1 MFTHPRSAWQEWK
14 SERKKRRFCFDRP
27 QNFLKK
33 AGPKPSGPG
42 LALEFMPRRARRT
55 SEASKG
61 DIKDVAWEES
71 RAEEEKRERRSK
83 VREEGDVDP
92 SNCV

>member
-1 MFTHPRSAWQEWK
+1 MQ
-14 SERKKRRFCFDRP
+14 
-27 QNFLKK
+27 K
-33 AGPKPSGPG
+33 ADPKPSGSG

-61 DIKDVAWEES
+61 DIKDATWEES
-71 RAEEEKRERRSK
+71 RAEEEKWEQRSM
-83 VREEGDVDP
+83 VRGEGDIDP

>member
-1 MFTHPRSAWQEWK
+1 M
-14 SERKKRRFCFDRP
+14 
-27 QNFLKK
+27 KK
-33 AGPKPSGPG
+33 AGPKLSGPV

-61 DIKDVAWEES
+61 DIKDAAWEES
-71 RAEEEKRERRSK
+71 RAEEEKWEQSSK
-83 VREEGDVDP
+83 VRGEGDIDP